1 MTEIPQM
8 YSSKMPMPA
17 GAGFCG
23 HKYQIM
29 NENEEFGF
37 SINVLKDNAT
47 MMALGSSLIVAALA
61 LF

>member
-1 MTEIPQM
+1 
-8 YSSKMPMPA
+8 MPA